1 MAYSDPQNHFRSFWH
16 LFFFVL
22 ILFLLLQQG
31 QRLFLFSEAL
41 TIEVPERDI
50 LIKTAI
56 TGFRA
61 DVIISTLAAGFAA
74 MLAWG
79 YLMLRFG
86 WGNAKIALRSPNRFA
101 DVFRTSSWFV
111 GSALMLIL
119 MVDMGYYHYAHTH
132 LDFVFFEF
140 IEDLMFPREQVGGVA
155 DTGATP
161 NQALQQTGAELQ
173 EIQKWSLIVAGF
185 FGVEILLAFAWWVGF
200 RKLFSPLFTRWHTH
214 SPSMTKYFLVLCLT
228 GGLMGF
234 NWYGPWGI
242 QRANI
247 TNSVYYMLAQNP
259 LWHAGE
265 VGIGSVF
272 YRLSGATSGIVST
285 MPMKEAVMVS
295 QSLLGTPDQFTH
307 PRYPLLKNT
316 IPNEQGL
323 RFTKPVNVL
332 LLFVEGLD
340 RRYLGQSMNMNDPK
354 DLRKT
359 FFNKIL
365 SPTVPPEN
373 EPEAPSSST
382 SIRLTPFLDRLGTE
396 SIYFDRFFS
405 NGDMTAR
412 ALFSTLCSYYPRR
425 GWAVM
430 RARYTHEFLCFPE
443 VLRKAGYWTEMV
455 VGQNRDRN
463 YDHIALFLA
472 RNGIHQFLDENSF
485 PADAQK
491 LGLGLTDESLLNF
504 VYERVKDLRKESR
517 PYFLSTLTVGTH
529 HPYQFPMAHPDLAVL
544 QKHPDQ
550 YVAALR
556 YLDLALERF
565 FEKMQKEALFKDTIV
580 LVLGDHG
587 RHEGI
592 GGSDPAAR
600 GSHFLVP
607 FYVWIDPSLES
618 EIPTRIKTISHIAS
632 QVDIG
637 PTILAMNNLTPP
649 VAPFLGQ
656 DVSCAFHTD
665 CLDGNIA
672 YLSGAHD
679 DSIGIA
685 NQDFM
690 WLYRFKIQTFF
701 RTRLDGQYPEQD
713 QTFSE
718 SGPEFTDINSPFYKI
733 RQQMFGLYVSSNVTL
748 EENQIWSKTEF
759 GKDLPTK
766 FIASDSF
773 QNTTSIK
780 R

>member
-1 MAYSDPQNHFRSFWH
+1 MNMSDSHLPSRSFWH

-22 ILFLLLQQG
+22 VLFLLLQQG

-41 TIEVPERDI
+41 TIEVPDQDT
-50 LIKTAI
+50 LIKTAL

-61 DVIISTLAAGFAA
+61 DVIISTLAASFAA
-74 MLAWG
+74 VLAWG
-79 YLMLRFG
+79 YL
-86 WGNAKIALRSPNRFA
+86 ALRNGWSDARRILRDPNRLRGA
-101 DVFRTSSWFV
+101 FRISSWMV
-111 GSALMLIL
+111 GGALLLVL

-140 IEDLMFPREQVGGVA
+140 IEDLLFPRDQ
-155 DTGATP
+155 TGAVAGNTTTP

-173 EIQKWSLIVAGF
+173 EFKKWSWIVAGF
-185 FGVEILLAFAWWVGF
+185 FGVETLLTLGWWVGF
-200 RKLFSPLFTRWHTH
+200 RTVFSPLFERWHTL
-214 SPSMTKYFLVLCLT
+214 SPTMTKYFLVLCLT

-265 VGIGSVF
+265 IGISSIF
-272 YRLSGATSGIVST
+272 YRLTGATSGIVST
-285 MPMKEAVMVS
+285 MPLKDAIVVS
-295 QSLLGTPDQFTH
+295 QHILGHPEQF
-307 PRYPLLKNT
+307 PNPQYPLLRQMTPREDSIHFK
-316 IPNEQGL
+316 
-323 RFTKPVNVL
+323 KPVNVL

-340 RRYLGQSMNMNDPK
+340 RRYLGQSINMNNPR

-359 FFNKIL
+359 FFNNRQ
-365 SPTVPPEN
+365 PGPEH
-373 EPEAPSSST
+373 ET
-382 SIRLTPFLDRLGTE
+382 SAARATERIRLTPFLDRLGTE

-443 VLRKAGYWTEMV
+443 VLNKAGYWTEMV

-485 PADAQK
+485 PPDAQK
-491 LGLGLTDESLLNF
+491 LGLGLTDESLFDF
-504 VYERVKDLRKESR
+504 VYERVKDLRTKSR

-529 HPYQFPMAHPDLAVL
+529 HPYQYPLVHPDLEAL

-550 YVAALR
+550 YVPALR
-556 YLDLALERF
+556 YLDLSLEQF
-565 FEKMQKEALFKDTIV
+565 FENMQHEDLFKDTIV

-592 GGSDPAAR
+592 GESDPAAR

-607 FYVWIDPSLES
+607 FYLWIDPSLES
-618 EIPTRIKTISHIAS
+618 EVPIRSKVISHIAS

-649 VAPFLGQ
+649 LAPFLGQ
-656 DVSCAFHTD
+656 DLSCAFHTD
-665 CLDGNIA
+665 CLMDNIA

-679 DSIGIA
+679 DSIGLV
-685 NQDFM
+685 NKDFM
-690 WLYRFKIQTFF
+690 WLYRFKVKTFF
-701 RTRLDGQYPEQD
+701 RTRLDGQYPEND
-713 QTFSE
+713 VTFSE
-718 SGPEFTDINSPFYKI
+718 SAPEFKDVNSPLYKI
-733 RQQMFGLYVSSNVTL
+733 RQQMFGLYVSSNALL
-748 EENQIWSKTEF
+748 EEGQIWSKAAF
-759 GKDLPTK
+759 G
-766 FIASDSF
+766 
-773 QNTTSIK
+773 NNMTTGIMGPVE
-780 R
+780 

>member
-1 MAYSDPQNHFRSFWH
+1 MTFSDSDNASRSFWH

-41 TIEVPERDI
+41 TIEVPERDT

-61 DVIISTLAAGFAA
+61 DVIISSLAAGFAA
-74 MLAWG
+74 VLAWC
-79 YLMLRFG
+79 YLTLRFG
-86 WGNAKIALRSPNRFA
+86 WANAKIALRAPNRFA
-101 DVFRTSSWFV
+101 DMFRTSSWFV
-111 GSALMLIL
+111 GGALMLVL

-140 IEDLMFPREQVGGVA
+140 IEDLMFPREHAGAVA
-155 DTGATP
+155 ENSTAP

-173 EIQKWSLIVAGF
+173 EFKKWSWIVAGF
-185 FGVEILLAFAWWVGF
+185 FGVEFLLTLGWWFGF
-200 RKLFSPLFTRWHTH
+200 RTLLSPLFTRWHAF
-214 SPSMTKYFLVLCLT
+214 SPTMTKYFLVLCLT

-265 VGIGSVF
+265 IGIGSVF

-285 MPMKEAVMVS
+285 MPMEEAVVVS
-295 QSLLGTPDQFTH
+295 QNILGHPEQF
-307 PRYPLLKNT
+307 PNPKYPLLRQMMPHENG
-316 IPNEQGL
+316 IQFN
-323 RFTKPVNVL
+323 KPVNVL

-340 RRYLGQSMNMNDPK
+340 RRYLGQSINLNNPS
-354 DLRKT
+354 DLRQT
-359 FFNKIL
+359 FFNNL
-365 SPTVPPEN
+365 PPPLEN
-373 EPEAPSSST
+373 EPDSNTSSEH
-382 SIRLTPFLDRLGTE
+382 IRLTPFLDRLGTE

-485 PADAQK
+485 PPDAQK
-491 LGLGLTDESLLNF
+491 LGLGLTDESLFDF
-504 VYERVKDLRKESR
+504 VYERVKDLRKETR

-529 HPYQFPMAHPDLAVL
+529 HPYQYPLVHPDLEAL

-550 YVAALR
+550 YVPALR
-556 YLDLALERF
+556 YLDLALEKF
-565 FEKMQKEALFKDTIV
+565 FAKMQNENLFKDTMV

-592 GGSDPAAR
+592 GASDPAAR
-600 GSHFLVP
+600 GSHFMVP
-607 FYVWIDPSLES
+607 FYIWIDPSLELG
-618 EIPTRIKTISHIAS
+618 IPTRTKIISHIAS

-637 PTILAMNNLTPP
+637 PTILAMNNLTPTM
-649 VAPFLGQ
+649 APFLGQ
-656 DVSCAFHTD
+656 DLSCAFHTD
-665 CLDGNIA
+665 CLANNVA
-672 YLSGAHD
+672 FVSGAHD
-679 DSIGIA
+679 DAIGLV

-690 WLYRFKIQTFF
+690 WLYRFKIKTFF

-718 SGPEFTDINSPFYKI
+718 FGPEFTDINSPFYKI
-733 RQQMFGLYVSSNVTL
+733 RQQMFGLYVSSNVAL
-748 EENQIWSKTEF
+748 EEGQIWSKAEF
-759 GKDLPTK
+759 GKDLTAGM
-766 FIASDSF
+766 IET
-773 QNTTSIK
+773 N
-780 R
+780 